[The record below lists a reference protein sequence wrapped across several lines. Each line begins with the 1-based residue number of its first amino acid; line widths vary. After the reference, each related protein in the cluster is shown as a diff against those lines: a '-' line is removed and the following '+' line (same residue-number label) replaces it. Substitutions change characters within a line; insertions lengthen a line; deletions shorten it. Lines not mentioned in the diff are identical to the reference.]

1 MNKFSNFTNTK
12 SAFMSQYNIFRYK
25 EIINLFKTNNNF
37 VIRGNGTSYN
47 DLSLN
52 NNGNVILTKNLNK
65 ILSFDYK
72 KKIIKCQSGLII
84 KELLQI
90 ILKRNLFLYSTPGT
104 YRASIGGLIATDA
117 HGKNVKKSF
126 FSDSLISIKILTPNN
141 KIIECSRNRN
151 KDLFFSTIGGF
162 GLTGIILEAEFKLL
176 SIPSLLIEK
185 KTSKFKNIDEMLL
198 IMDNFKHKY
207 DYIYTIH
214 NTSKFKLDQGYVI
227 GGRFINSK
235 HNILKF
241 NNFFN
246 FRIFKLPIIN
256 KLSVQIFNLI
266 LHATKIKK
274 NSLKIVD
281 IINFFYPLEKFRN
294 WEGLYGKNGFFEFQV
309 FVPKENFKFFFE
321 SLLNNKNLY
330 KSFSFLSST
339 KFISKTEGYF
349 SCKNELAYNFA
360 IDLFNNKSLKENYK
374 TLCKI
379 AKKFDSQ
386 INIHKDI
393 LIQNNSFFISNKNL
407 NNFKKNLNLRII
419 NSDFSKR
426 VSI

>member
-25 EIINLFKTNNNF
+25 EIINLFKKNNNF
-37 VIRGNGTSYN
+37 VIRGNGTSYS

-65 ILSFDYK
+65 ILLFDYK

-90 ILKRNLFLYSTPGT
+90 ILKRNLFLQSTPGT

-117 HGKNVKKSF
+117 HGKNVNKSF
-126 FSDSLISIKILTPNN
+126 FSDSLISIKILTPKN
-141 KIIECSRNRN
+141 KIIECSRNHN

-185 KTSKFKNIDEMLL
+185 KTTKFHNIDQMLG
-198 IMDNFKHKY
+198 IMDNFKLKY

-214 NTSKFKLDQGYVI
+214 NTNKFKLDQGFVI
-227 GGRFINSK
+227 GGRFIKSK
-235 HNILKF
+235 HNSLKF

-246 FRIFKLPIIN
+246 FSIFKLPIIN

-266 LHATKIKK
+266 LHAIKIKK
-274 NSLKIVD
+274 NSLKTVD

-294 WEGLYGKNGFFEFQV
+294 WENLYGKNGFFEFQV
-309 FVPKENFKFFFE
+309 FVPKKNFKLFFE

-330 KSFSFLSST
+330 KNFSFLSST
-339 KFISKTEGYF
+339 KFISKSEGYF
-349 SCKNELAYNFA
+349 SSKNESAYNFA
-360 IDLFNNKSLKENYK
+360 IDLLNNKYLKENYK
-374 TLCKI
+374 TLIKI

-393 LIQNNSFFISNKNL
+393 LIQSNSVFISKKDL
-407 NNFKKNLNLRII
+407 NNFKKNLNLRVI

-426 VSI
+426 VAI

>member
-185 KTSKFKNIDEMLL
+185 KHQN
-198 IMDNFKHKY
+198 
-207 DYIYTIH
+207 
-214 NTSKFKLDQGYVI
+214 
-227 GGRFINSK
+227 
-235 HNILKF
+235 
-241 NNFFN
+241 
-246 FRIFKLPIIN
+246 
-256 KLSVQIFNLI
+256 
-266 LHATKIKK
+266 
-274 NSLKIVD
+274 LKILMKC
-281 IINFFYPLEKFRN
+281 Y
-294 WEGLYGKNGFFEFQV
+294 
-309 FVPKENFKFFFE
+309 
-321 SLLNNKNLY
+321 
-330 KSFSFLSST
+330 
-339 KFISKTEGYF
+339 
-349 SCKNELAYNFA
+349 
-360 IDLFNNKSLKENYK
+360 
-374 TLCKI
+374 
-379 AKKFDSQ
+379 
-386 INIHKDI
+386 
-393 LIQNNSFFISNKNL
+393 
-407 NNFKKNLNLRII
+407 
-419 NSDFSKR
+419 
-426 VSI
+426 

>member
-1 MNKFSNFTNTK
+1 
-12 SAFMSQYNIFRYK
+12 
-25 EIINLFKTNNNF
+25 
-37 VIRGNGTSYN
+37 
-47 DLSLN
+47 
-52 NNGNVILTKNLNK
+52 
-65 ILSFDYK
+65 
-72 KKIIKCQSGLII
+72 
-84 KELLQI
+84 
-90 ILKRNLFLYSTPGT
+90 
-104 YRASIGGLIATDA
+104 
-117 HGKNVKKSF
+117 
-126 FSDSLISIKILTPNN
+126 
-141 KIIECSRNRN
+141 
-151 KDLFFSTIGGF
+151 
-162 GLTGIILEAEFKLL
+162 
-176 SIPSLLIEK
+176 
-185 KTSKFKNIDEMLL
+185 MLL

-330 KSFSFLSST
+330 KSFLFYHLQSLSQ
-339 KFISKTEGYF
+339 K
-349 SCKNELAYNFA
+349 
-360 IDLFNNKSLKENYK
+360 LKV
-374 TLCKI
+374 I
-379 AKKFDSQ
+379 FHAKMNWH
-386 INIHKDI
+386 II
-393 LIQNNSFFISNKNL
+393 L
-407 NNFKKNLNLRII
+407 R
-419 NSDFSKR
+419 
-426 VSI
+426 